1 MSLLNKGKLLDPN
14 SEFTLNRISETLD
27 EVCKLLDR
35 LYDINCGGCC
45 YVAYCISKLLYSDNI
60 RYSVEVISFYEDVDL
75 EEYNDFTEL
84 SEGYSHYGI
93 SLIGDRFIN
102 ITEEDI
108 DGCESH
114 TSFINVYPFQLKKH
128 YNTNYWNS
136 CYDTDKNKFIW
147 NTIKNFYYECTKDL
161 RE

>member
-1 MSLLNKGKLLDPN
+1 MLKQLLKKLESFIYRNDPAFIV
-14 SEFTLNRISETLD
+14 SKKEKELRKE
-27 EVCKLLDR
+27 LLR
-35 LYDINCGGCC
+35 
-45 YVAYCISKLLYSDNI
+45 
-60 RYSVEVISFYEDVDL
+60 
-75 EEYNDFTEL
+75 EL
-84 SEGYSHYGI
+84 SDEASYYTG
-93 SLIGDRFIN
+93 RN

-114 TSFINVYPFQLKKH
+114 TSFINVHPFQLKKH